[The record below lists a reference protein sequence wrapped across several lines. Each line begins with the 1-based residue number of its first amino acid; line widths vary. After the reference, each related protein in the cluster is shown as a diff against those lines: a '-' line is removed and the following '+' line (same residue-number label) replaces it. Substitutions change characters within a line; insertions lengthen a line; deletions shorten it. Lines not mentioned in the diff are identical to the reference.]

1 MLDIGFFEVI
11 IVASLFLIIVGP
23 ERFPEVAK
31 NFFKFIKWL
40 KSRIK
45 ETKLEVEKSL
55 NLNEIKQEIYN
66 ESTLK
71 ELSDLKTLKKTSKK
85 DVSKNERDY

>member
-31 NFFKFIKWL
+31 NFFKFINWL

-71 ELSDLKTLKKTSKK
+71 ELSDLKALKKTSKK

>member
-1 MLDIGFFEVI
+1 MTLR
-11 IVASLFLIIVGP
+11 L
-23 ERFPEVAK
+23 EVAK
-31 NFFKFIKWL
+31 NFFKFINWL

>member
-31 NFFKFIKWL
+31 NFFKVINWL

-55 NLNEIKQEIYN
+55 NLNEIKQEIHN

-71 ELSDLKTLKKTSKK
+71 ELSDLKALQKTSKK